1 MDIGLD
7 EQKTH
12 TEKKIT
18 LCELVK
24 MKINIP
30 FLKQPSIYQLSLLM
44 EKSEPPFVRELTL
57 KNSTNSFCRR
67 EEEVPFMN
75 TIKFHRTFNFLKS

>member
-1 MDIGLD
+1 MDTGLD

-12 TEKKIT
+12 TEKNIT

-30 FLKQPSIYQLSLLM
+30 FLKQPSNLTF
-44 EKSEPPFVRELTL
+44 PFNG
-57 KNSTNSFCRR
+57 K
-67 EEEVPFMN
+67 
-75 TIKFHRTFNFLKS
+75 I

>member
-12 TEKKIT
+12 TEKNIT

-30 FLKQPSIYQLSLLM
+30 FLKQPSNLTF
-44 EKSEPPFVRELTL
+44 PFNGKIWT
-57 KNSTNSFCRR
+57 SFC
-67 EEEVPFMN
+67 EGIDFKKLH
-75 TIKFHRTFNFLKS
+75 TLLL